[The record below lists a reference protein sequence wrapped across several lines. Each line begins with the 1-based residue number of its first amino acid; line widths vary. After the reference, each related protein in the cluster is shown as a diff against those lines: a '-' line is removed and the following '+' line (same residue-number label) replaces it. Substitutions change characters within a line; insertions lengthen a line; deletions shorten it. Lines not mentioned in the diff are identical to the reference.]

1 MTLTNAHK
9 ALLITFF
16 LSATVVVL
24 TFSFHLKKA
33 NELVA
38 ETFFE
43 MLPDE
48 EFMEEKEELDDIL
61 KSFDKLTTNQAFNE
75 NRAID
80 DVPDEEFESTL
91 EKIRSRNNSDENAA
105 KQESIEKKSDP
116 SNNGSDAFNEI
127 NEIIKK
133 RSGNDGNRLGTSS
146 YSLVDRELLYL
157 PTPVYL
163 CENGGKI
170 VVSINVNAQGEV
182 TEANYNG
189 ASTTDNGCM
198 VDHAIE
204 YALEAK
210 FDTNLSKPTQL
221 GSITFYFIPK
231 RK

>member
-24 TFSFHLKKA
+24 TFSFHLKRA

-43 MLPDE
+43 MLPE
-48 EFMEEKEELDDIL
+48 EEIIEEKEELEDIL
-61 KSFDKLTTNQAFNE
+61 KSFDKLTTNRAFNE
-75 NRAID
+75 NRALD
-80 DVPDEEFESTL
+80 NMPDEEFESTL
-91 EKIRSRNNSDENAA
+91 EKIRSRQSSTENAA
-105 KQESIEKKSDP
+105 KQESVEKKTEP
-116 SNNGSDAFNEI
+116 SENNTDAFNEI

-133 RSGNDGNRLGTSS
+133 RSGNDGNKLGTSS
-146 YSLVDRELLYL
+146 YSLVDRELVYL

-170 VVSINVNAQGEV
+170 VVNIKVNVLGEV
-182 TEANYNG
+182 TEAVYNG

-204 YALEAK
+204 YALQAQFDENRAK
-210 FDTNLSKPTQL
+210 PSQL
-221 GSITFYFIPK
+221 GTITFYFIPK

>member
-24 TFSFHLKKA
+24 TYSFHLKRA

-38 ETFFE
+38 ETYFE
-43 MLPDE
+43 MLPE
-48 EFMEEKEELDDIL
+48 NEFIEEKEDLDDIL

-75 NRAID
+75 NRALD
-80 DVPDEEFESTL
+80 DMQDEEFESTL
-91 EKIRSRNNSDENAA
+91 EKIRSRNNSSENSA

-116 SNNGSDAFNEI
+116 SGNNTDAFNEI
-127 NEIIKK
+127 NQIIKK

-146 YSLVDRELLYL
+146 YSLVDRELIYL

-170 VVSINVNAQGEV
+170 VINIKVNAVGEV
-182 TEANYNG
+182 SEANYNG

-204 YALEAK
+204 YALQGK
-210 FDTNLSKPTQL
+210 FDTNHAKPSQL
-221 GSITFYFIPK
+221 GTVTFYFIPK

>member
-9 ALLITFF
+9 SLLITFF

-24 TFSFHLKKA
+24 TFSFHLKRA
-33 NELVA
+33 NDLVA

-43 MLPDE
+43 MLPEEDE
-48 EFMEEKEELDDIL
+48 FSEEKEELDDIL
-61 KSFDKLTTNQAFNE
+61 ESFNKLTTNKAFNQ
-75 NRAID
+75 NKAFD
-80 DVPDEEFESTL
+80 DLDDEEFESTL
-91 EKIRSRNNSDENAA
+91 EKIRNRSNNENAA
-105 KQESIEKKSDP
+105 KQESIEKNSEP
-116 SNNGSDAFNEI
+116 SNDNSETFNKI

-133 RSGNDGNRLGTSS
+133 RSGNDGNKLGTSS
-146 YSLVDRELLYL
+146 YSLVDRELQYL

-170 VVSINVNAQGEV
+170 VVNIKVNAQGAV
-182 TEANYNG
+182 TEAVYNG

-204 YALEAK
+204 YALQAQ
-210 FDTNLSKPTQL
+210 FDENNSKPSQL

>member
-75 NRAID
+75 NRAIE

-116 SNNGSDAFNEI
+116 SDNGSDAFNEI

-133 RSGNDGNRLGTSS
+133 RRGNDGNRLGTSS

-182 TEANYNG
+182 TEAYYNG

-210 FDTNLSKPTQL
+210 FDANLSKPTQL

-231 RK
+231 QK